1 MPRRHSRTACSCCA
15 STFAPTPPRSSDAH
29 TVLTTRVRDARV
41 AVVDKAHA
49 VPVLGVFLAV
59 LVWGIGPV
67 LTLGVDMSINSTIFY
82 RVLFWPIVLFVIL
95 RMRRIRLTWD
105 AFRIAIVPGFIFG
118 WSTIS
123 GFMSFTTTSI
133 VNSTIIGNMSTAF
146 TLLVAPR
153 LLGERLRGLQ
163 IVFALTSFAG
173 VAGVVLGAGSGGAS
187 ALRGDVLALINSVLW
202 TAYFIASKK
211 ARTSGV
217 DTWAFMFGISVMQCL
232 VAAPW
237 ALITSKDITSISF
250 HDFFLIVTMT
260 LVSGTIGHTTM
271 VWAQRFV
278 PASTSSLICLLGPVI
293 STGFAWLFFGQSVAV
308 VQALG
313 SIVVLVSLAG
323 VVRYGAKET
332 VAREVLSTADPLLN
346 SNP

>member
-1 MPRRHSRTACSCCA
+1 MLTA
-15 STFAPTPPRSSDAH
+15 
-29 TVLTTRVRDARV
+29 RVRNARV

-49 VPVLGVFLAV
+49 IPVLGVFLSV

-67 LTLGVDMSINSTIFY
+67 ITLGVDMSINSTIFY
-82 RVLFWPIVLFVIL
+82 RVLFWPIVLYTIIRV
-95 RMRRIRLTWD
+95 RRIPLNWESLR
-105 AFRIAIVPGFIFG
+105 AAIIPGIIFG

-133 VNSTIIGNMSTAF
+133 VNATIIGNLSTAM

-153 LLGERLRGLQ
+153 FLGERLRGVQ

-173 VAGVVLGAGSGGAS
+173 VAGVVLGAESGGAS

-202 TAYFIASKK
+202 TGYFIASKK

-217 DTWAFMFGISVMQCL
+217 NTWAFMFGISVMQCI

-237 ALITSKDITSISF
+237 ALLTSKDISTISW

-278 PASTSSLICLLGPVI
+278 PASTSSLICLLSPVI
-293 STGFAWLFFGQSVAV
+293 STGFAWMFFGQTVAV
-308 VQALG
+308 IQSIG
-313 SIVVLVSLAG
+313 SFVVLVSLAG
-323 VVRYGAKET
+323 VVKYGAKEA
-332 VAREVLSTADPLLN
+332 VSRDVLSTADPLLN
-346 SNP
+346 SIP

>member
-1 MPRRHSRTACSCCA
+1 MLTA
-15 STFAPTPPRSSDAH
+15 
-29 TVLTTRVRDARV
+29 RVRNARV

-49 VPVLGVFLAV
+49 IPVLGVFLSV

-67 LTLGVDMSINSTIFY
+67 ITLGVDMSINSTIFY
-82 RVLFWPIVLFVIL
+82 RVLFWPIVLYTIIRV
-95 RMRRIRLTWD
+95 RRIPLNWESVR
-105 AFRIAIVPGFIFG
+105 AAVIPGIIFG

-133 VNSTIIGNMSTAF
+133 VNATIIGNLSTAM

-153 LLGERLRGLQ
+153 FLGERLRGVQ

-173 VAGVVLGAGSGGAS
+173 VAGVVLGAESGGAS

-202 TAYFIASKK
+202 TGYFIASKK

-217 DTWAFMFGISVMQCL
+217 NTWAFMFGISVMQCI

-237 ALITSKDITSISF
+237 ALLTSKDISTISW

-278 PASTSSLICLLGPVI
+278 PASTSSLICLLSPVI
-293 STGFAWLFFGQSVAV
+293 STGFAWMFFGQTVAV
-308 VQALG
+308 IQSIG
-313 SIVVLVSLAG
+313 SFVVLVSLAG
-323 VVRYGAKET
+323 VVKYGAKEA
-332 VAREVLSTADPLLN
+332 VSRDVLSTADPLLN
-346 SNP
+346 SIP

>member
-1 MPRRHSRTACSCCA
+1 M
-15 STFAPTPPRSSDAH
+15 
-29 TVLTTRVRDARV
+29 LTSRVRDARV

-49 VPVLGVFLAV
+49 VPVLGVFLSV

-82 RVLFWPIVLFVIL
+82 RVLFWPIVLFVIIKL
-95 RMRRIRLTWD
+95 RRIRLEWQ
-105 AFRIAIVPGFIFG
+105 ALRVAIIPGFIFG

-133 VNSTIIGNMSTAF
+133 VNATIIGNLSTAF

-163 IVFALTSFAG
+163 VVFALTSFAG
-173 VAGVVLGAGSGGAS
+173 VAGVVLGAESGGAS

-202 TAYFIASKK
+202 TAYFISSKK
-211 ARTSGV
+211 LRTGGV
-217 DTWAFMFGISVMQCL
+217 NTWAFMFGISVMQCL
-232 VAAPW
+232 VAGPW
-237 ALITSKDITSISF
+237 ALITSTDISTISW
-250 HDFFLIVTMT
+250 HDFFLILTMT

-293 STGFAWLFFGQSVAV
+293 STGFAWLFFGQTVAV
-308 VQALG
+308 VQAIG

-323 VVRYGAKET
+323 VVKYGAKET
-332 VAREVLSTADPLLN
+332 VAHDVLSTADPLLN
-346 SNP
+346 SKP

>member
-1 MPRRHSRTACSCCA
+1 MLTA
-15 STFAPTPPRSSDAH
+15 
-29 TVLTTRVRDARV
+29 RVRNARV

-49 VPVLGVFLAV
+49 VPVLGVFLSV

-67 LTLGVDMSINSTIFY
+67 ITLGVDMSINSTIFY
-82 RVLFWPIVLFVIL
+82 RVLFWPIVLYTIIRV
-95 RMRRIRLTWD
+95 RRIPLNWESLR
-105 AFRIAIVPGFIFG
+105 AAVIPGIIFG

-133 VNSTIIGNMSTAF
+133 VNATIIGNLSTAM

-153 LLGERLRGLQ
+153 FLGERLRGVQ

-173 VAGVVLGAGSGGAS
+173 VAGVVLGAESGGAS

-202 TAYFIASKK
+202 TGYFIASKK

-217 DTWAFMFGISVMQCL
+217 NTWAFMFGISVMQCI

-237 ALITSKDITSISF
+237 ALLTSKDISTISW

-278 PASTSSLICLLGPVI
+278 PASTSSLICLLSPVI
-293 STGFAWLFFGQSVAV
+293 STGFAWMFFGQTVAV
-308 VQALG
+308 IQSIG
-313 SIVVLVSLAG
+313 SFVVLVSLAG
-323 VVRYGAKET
+323 VVKYGAKEA
-332 VAREVLSTADPLLN
+332 VSRDVLSTADPLLN
-346 SNP
+346 SIP

>member
-1 MPRRHSRTACSCCA
+1 MLTA
-15 STFAPTPPRSSDAH
+15 
-29 TVLTTRVRDARV
+29 RVRNARV
-41 AVVDKAHA
+41 AVVDRAHA
-49 VPVLGVFLAV
+49 VPVSGVFLSV

-95 RMRRIRLTWD
+95 KLRRIRLTWA
-105 AFRIAIVPGFIFG
+105 AFRVAVVPGFIFG

-133 VNSTIIGNMSTAF
+133 VNSTIIGNLSTAF

-163 IVFALTSFAG
+163 VVFALTSFAG

-187 ALRGDVLALINSVLW
+187 ALRGDVLAFINSILW

-217 DTWAFMFGISVMQCL
+217 DTWAFMFGISVMQFL
-232 VAAPW
+232 VAGPW
-237 ALITSKDITSISF
+237 ALITSKDISTISWS
-250 HDFFLIVTMT
+250 DFGLIATMT

-293 STGFAWLFFGQSVAV
+293 STGFAWAFFGQTVAL
-308 VQALG
+308 VQAIG
-313 SIVVLVSLAG
+313 SVVVLVSLAG
-323 VVRYGAKET
+323 VVKYGTKEA
-332 VAREVLSTADPLLN
+332 VARDVLSTADPLLN

>member
-1 MPRRHSRTACSCCA
+1 
-15 STFAPTPPRSSDAH
+15 
-29 TVLTTRVRDARV
+29 
-41 AVVDKAHA
+41 
-49 VPVLGVFLAV
+49 
-59 LVWGIGPV
+59 
-67 LTLGVDMSINSTIFY
+67 MSINSTIFY
-82 RVLFWPIVLFVIL
+82 RVLFWPIVLYTIIRV
-95 RMRRIRLTWD
+95 RRIPLNWESLR
-105 AFRIAIVPGFIFG
+105 AAVIPGIIFG

-133 VNSTIIGNMSTAF
+133 VNATIIGNLSTAM

-153 LLGERLRGLQ
+153 FLGERLRGVQ

-173 VAGVVLGAGSGGAS
+173 VAGVVLGAESGGAS

-202 TAYFIASKK
+202 TGYFIASKK

-217 DTWAFMFGISVMQCL
+217 NTWAFMFGISVMQCI

-237 ALITSKDITSISF
+237 ALLTSKDISTISW

-278 PASTSSLICLLGPVI
+278 PASTSSLICLLSPVI
-293 STGFAWLFFGQSVAV
+293 STGFAWMFFGQTVAV
-308 VQALG
+308 IQSIG
-313 SIVVLVSLAG
+313 SFVVLVSLAG
-323 VVRYGAKET
+323 VVKYGAKEA
-332 VAREVLSTADPLLN
+332 VSRDVLSTADPLLN
-346 SNP
+346 SIP

>member
-1 MPRRHSRTACSCCA
+1 
-15 STFAPTPPRSSDAH
+15 
-29 TVLTTRVRDARV
+29 VLTARVRNARV

-49 VPVLGVFLAV
+49 VPVLGVFLSV

-67 LTLGVDMSINSTIFY
+67 ITLGVDMSINSTIFY
-82 RVLFWPIVLFVIL
+82 RVLFWPIVLYTIIRV
-95 RMRRIRLTWD
+95 RRIPLNWESLR
-105 AFRIAIVPGFIFG
+105 AAVIPGIIFG

-133 VNSTIIGNMSTAF
+133 VNATIIGNLSTAM

-153 LLGERLRGLQ
+153 FLGERLRGVQ

-173 VAGVVLGAGSGGAS
+173 VAGVVLGAESGGAS

-202 TAYFIASKK
+202 TGYFIASKK

-217 DTWAFMFGISVMQCL
+217 NTWAFMFGISVMQCI

-237 ALITSKDITSISF
+237 ALLTSKDISTISW

-278 PASTSSLICLLGPVI
+278 PASTSSLICLLSPVI
-293 STGFAWLFFGQSVAV
+293 STGFAWMFFGQTVAV
-308 VQALG
+308 IQSIG
-313 SIVVLVSLAG
+313 SFVVLVSLAG
-323 VVRYGAKET
+323 VVKYGAKEA
-332 VAREVLSTADPLLN
+332 VSRDVLSTVDPLLN
-346 SNP
+346 STP

>member
-1 MPRRHSRTACSCCA
+1 
-15 STFAPTPPRSSDAH
+15 
-29 TVLTTRVRDARV
+29 VLTVRVRNARV

-49 VPVLGVFLAV
+49 VPVLGVFLSV

-67 LTLGVDMSINSTIFY
+67 ITLGVDMSINSTIFY
-82 RVLFWPIVLFVIL
+82 RVLFWPIVLYTIIRV
-95 RMRRIRLTWD
+95 RRIPLNWESLR
-105 AFRIAIVPGFIFG
+105 AAVIPGIIFG

-133 VNSTIIGNMSTAF
+133 VNATIIGNLSTAM

-153 LLGERLRGLQ
+153 FLGERLRGVQ

-173 VAGVVLGAGSGGAS
+173 VAGVVLGAESGGAS

-202 TAYFIASKK
+202 TGYFIASKK

-217 DTWAFMFGISVMQCL
+217 NTWAFMFGISVMQCI

-237 ALITSKDITSISF
+237 ALLTSKDISTISW

-278 PASTSSLICLLGPVI
+278 PASTSSLICLLSPVI
-293 STGFAWLFFGQSVAV
+293 STGFAWMFFGQTVAV
-308 VQALG
+308 IQSIG
-313 SIVVLVSLAG
+313 SFVVLVSLAG
-323 VVRYGAKET
+323 VVKYGAKEA
-332 VAREVLSTADPLLN
+332 VSRDVLSTADPLLN
-346 SNP
+346 SIP

>member
-1 MPRRHSRTACSCCA
+1 
-15 STFAPTPPRSSDAH
+15 
-29 TVLTTRVRDARV
+29 
-41 AVVDKAHA
+41 
-49 VPVLGVFLAV
+49 
-59 LVWGIGPV
+59 
-67 LTLGVDMSINSTIFY
+67 
-82 RVLFWPIVLFVIL
+82 
-95 RMRRIRLTWD
+95 
-105 AFRIAIVPGFIFG
+105 
-118 WSTIS
+118 
-123 GFMSFTTTSI
+123 MSFTNTSI
-133 VNSTIIGNMSTAF
+133 VNATIIGNLSTAM

-153 LLGERLRGLQ
+153 FLGERLRGVQ

-173 VAGVVLGAGSGGAS
+173 VAGVVLGAESGGAS

-202 TAYFIASKK
+202 TGYFIASKK

-217 DTWAFMFGISVMQCL
+217 NTWAFMFGISVMQCI

-237 ALITSKDITSISF
+237 ALLTSKDISTISW

-293 STGFAWLFFGQSVAV
+293 STGFAWMFFGQTVAV
-308 VQALG
+308 IQAIG

-323 VVRYGAKET
+323 VVKYGAKEA
-332 VAREVLSTADPLLN
+332 VARDVLSTADPLLN

>member
-1 MPRRHSRTACSCCA
+1 MLTA
-15 STFAPTPPRSSDAH
+15 
-29 TVLTTRVRDARV
+29 RVRNARV

-49 VPVLGVFLAV
+49 IPVLGVFLSV

-67 LTLGVDMSINSTIFY
+67 ITLGVDMSINSTIFY
-82 RVLFWPIVLFVIL
+82 RVLFWPIVLYTIIRV
-95 RMRRIRLTWD
+95 RRIPLNWESLR
-105 AFRIAIVPGFIFG
+105 AAVIPGIIFG

-133 VNSTIIGNMSTAF
+133 VNATIIGNLSTAM

-153 LLGERLRGLQ
+153 FLGERLRGVQ

-173 VAGVVLGAGSGGAS
+173 VAGVVLGAESGGAS

-202 TAYFIASKK
+202 TGYFIASKK

-217 DTWAFMFGISVMQCL
+217 NTWAFMFGISVMQCI

-237 ALITSKDITSISF
+237 ALLTSKDISTISW

-278 PASTSSLICLLGPVI
+278 PASTSSLICLLSPVI
-293 STGFAWLFFGQSVAV
+293 STGFAWMFFGQTVAV
-308 VQALG
+308 IQSIG
-313 SIVVLVSLAG
+313 SFVVLVSLAG
-323 VVRYGAKET
+323 VVKYGAKEA
-332 VAREVLSTADPLLN
+332 VSRDVLSTADPLLN
-346 SNP
+346 SIP

>member
-1 MPRRHSRTACSCCA
+1 MLTA
-15 STFAPTPPRSSDAH
+15 
-29 TVLTTRVRDARV
+29 RVRNARV

-49 VPVLGVFLAV
+49 VPVLGVFLSV

-67 LTLGVDMSINSTIFY
+67 ITLGVDMSINSTIFY
-82 RVLFWPIVLFVIL
+82 RVLFWPIVLYTIIRV
-95 RMRRIRLTWD
+95 RRIPLNWESLR
-105 AFRIAIVPGFIFG
+105 AAVIPGIIFG

-133 VNSTIIGNMSTAF
+133 VNATIIGNLSTAM

-153 LLGERLRGLQ
+153 FLGERLRGVQ

-173 VAGVVLGAGSGGAS
+173 VAGVVLGAESGGAS

-202 TAYFIASKK
+202 TGYFIASKK

-217 DTWAFMFGISVMQCL
+217 NTWAFMFGISVMQCI

-237 ALITSKDITSISF
+237 ALLTSKDISTISW

-278 PASTSSLICLLGPVI
+278 PASTSSLICLLSPVI
-293 STGFAWLFFGQSVAV
+293 STGFAWMFFGQTVAV
-308 VQALG
+308 IQSIG
-313 SIVVLVSLAG
+313 SFVVLVSLAG
-323 VVRYGAKET
+323 VVKYGAKEA
-332 VAREVLSTADPLLN
+332 VSRDVLSTADPLLN
-346 SNP
+346 STP

>member
-1 MPRRHSRTACSCCA
+1 MLTA
-15 STFAPTPPRSSDAH
+15 
-29 TVLTTRVRDARV
+29 RVRNARV

-49 VPVLGVFLAV
+49 VPVLGVFLSV

-67 LTLGVDMSINSTIFY
+67 ITLGVDMSINSTIFY
-82 RVLFWPIVLFVIL
+82 RVLFWPIVLYTIIRV
-95 RMRRIRLTWD
+95 RRIPLNWESVR
-105 AFRIAIVPGFIFG
+105 AAVIPGIIFG

-133 VNSTIIGNMSTAF
+133 VNATIIGNLSTAM

-153 LLGERLRGLQ
+153 FLGERLRGVQ

-173 VAGVVLGAGSGGAS
+173 VAGVVLGAESGGAS

-202 TAYFIASKK
+202 TGYFIASKK

-217 DTWAFMFGISVMQCL
+217 NTWAFMFGISVMQCI

-237 ALITSKDITSISF
+237 ALLTSKDISTISW

-278 PASTSSLICLLGPVI
+278 PASTSSLICLLSPVI
-293 STGFAWLFFGQSVAV
+293 STGFAWMFFGQTVAV
-308 VQALG
+308 IQSIG
-313 SIVVLVSLAG
+313 SFVVLVSLAG
-323 VVRYGAKET
+323 VVKYGAKEA
-332 VAREVLSTADPLLN
+332 VSRDVLSTADPLLN
-346 SNP
+346 STP

>member
-1 MPRRHSRTACSCCA
+1 MLRARFH
-15 STFAPTPPRSSDAH
+15 
-29 TVLTTRVRDARV
+29 DARTS
-41 AVVDKAHA
+41 VVETVHA
-49 VPVLGVFLAV
+49 VPVTGVFLSV

-82 RVLFWPIVLFVIL
+82 RVLFWPIVLFAIIRL
-95 RMRRIRLTWD
+95 RRIPLRWETLRV
-105 AFRIAIVPGFIFG
+105 AVVPGFIFG

-133 VNSTIIGNMSTAF
+133 VNSTIIGNLSTAF

-153 LLGERLRGLQ
+153 LLGERLRGVQ

-173 VAGVVLGAGSGGAS
+173 VAGVVLGADSGGAS

-217 DTWAFMFGISVMQCL
+217 NTWEFMFGIAVMQFL

-237 ALITSKDITSISF
+237 ALVTSRDITSISW
-250 HDFFLIVTMT
+250 HDFFLIATMT

-293 STGFAWLFFGQSVAV
+293 STGFAWMFFDQTVAL
-308 VQALG
+308 VQAIG

-323 VVRYGAKET
+323 VVKYGTKEA
-332 VAREVLSTADPLLN
+332 VARDVLSTADPLLN

>member
-1 MPRRHSRTACSCCA
+1 MLSAK
-15 STFAPTPPRSSDAH
+15 
-29 TVLTTRVRDARV
+29 VRDAKV

-49 VPVLGVFLAV
+49 VPVLGVFLSV

-82 RVLFWPIVLFVIL
+82 RVLFWPIVLYAIIRL
-95 RMRRIRLTWD
+95 RRIPLTWD
-105 AFRIAIVPGFIFG
+105 ALRVAVVPGFIFG

-133 VNSTIIGNMSTAF
+133 VNATIIGNLSTAF

-153 LLGERLRGLQ
+153 VLGEKLRGLQ
-163 IVFALTSFAG
+163 VVFALTSFAG

-187 ALRGDVLALINSVLW
+187 SLHGDVLALINSVLW
-202 TAYFIASKK
+202 TAYFISSKK

-217 DTWAFMFGISVMQCL
+217 DTWAFMFGVSVMQCL
-232 VAAPW
+232 VAGPW
-237 ALITSKDITSISF
+237 GLITSKDITAISW
-250 HDFFLIVTMT
+250 HDFGLITVMT

-293 STGFAWLFFGQSVAV
+293 SAGFAWLFFGQTVAV
-308 VQALG
+308 IQAVG

-323 VVRYGAKET
+323 VVKYGAKEPA
-332 VAREVLSTADPLLN
+332 ARALLSTADPLLN
-346 SNP
+346 SKP

>member
-1 MPRRHSRTACSCCA
+1 
-15 STFAPTPPRSSDAH
+15 
-29 TVLTTRVRDARV
+29 VLTTKVRAARV
-41 AVVDKAHA
+41 AVVDQAHA
-49 VPVLGVFLAV
+49 VPVLGVFLSV

-82 RVLFWPIVLFVIL
+82 RVLFWPIVLFVIVRL
-95 RMRRIRLTWD
+95 RKVSLSWNVLRVT
-105 AFRIAIVPGFIFG
+105 IVPGFIFG

-133 VNSTIIGNMSTAF
+133 VNATIIGNLSTAF
-146 TLLVAPR
+146 TLLAAPK
-153 LLGERLRGLQ
+153 LLGERMRGLQ
-163 IVFALTSFAG
+163 VVFALTSFAG
-173 VAGVVLGAGSGGAS
+173 VAGVVLGAASGGAS
-187 ALRGDVLALINSVLW
+187 SLRGDVLALINSVLW
-202 TAYFIASKK
+202 TAYFISSKK

-217 DTWAFMFGISVMQCL
+217 DTWAFMFGIAVMQCL

-237 ALITSKDITSISF
+237 ALITSKDISTISW
-250 HDFFLIVTMT
+250 HDFGLIVTMT

-293 STGFAWLFFGQSVAV
+293 SAGFAWLFFGQTVAV
-308 VQALG
+308 VQAIG

-323 VVRYGAKET
+323 VVKYGAT
-332 VAREVLSTADPLLN
+332 QPAARDVLSTADPLLN
-346 SNP
+346 SKP